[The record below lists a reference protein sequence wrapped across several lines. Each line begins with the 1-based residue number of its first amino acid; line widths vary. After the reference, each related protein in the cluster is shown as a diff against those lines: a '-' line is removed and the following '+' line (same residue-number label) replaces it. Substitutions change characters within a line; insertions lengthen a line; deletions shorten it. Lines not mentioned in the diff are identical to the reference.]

1 MKSIQEIQ
9 KEILK
14 ELKTRADKVSDIS
27 FAIIQVG
34 ENPISALYVKK
45 KEEMAERLGIKC
57 KKFILD
63 EKIDET
69 ELIVNI
75 KEINSDTDVS
85 GVIVQLPL
93 PRHIDTRRVLD
104 SIDPD
109 KDIDGLNS
117 ENLGKLFTGQKSFY
131 PATPLAVTRLIEE
144 LGINVSGKRVVV
156 VGGSNLVGKPL
167 SMLLLNE
174 GATVT
179 TCNSKTRNLKEIT
192 QKADILVVAIGRPN
206 FITSEM
212 VKEGSIVIDVGINRA
227 DGKVVGDVRKDV
239 SQKAGFLT
247 PVPGGVGPLTI
258 MFLMKNVLD
267 AGLRV

>member
-1 MKSIQEIQ
+1 MKNIQEIQ
-9 KEILK
+9 RKILK
-14 ELKTRADKVSDIS
+14 ELQERAEKVKGAG

-34 ENPISALYVKK
+34 ENPVSALYVKK
-45 KEEMAERLGIKC
+45 KEEMAGKLGIKC

-75 KEINSDTDVS
+75 KEISSDTDVS
-85 GVIVQLPL
+85 GIIVQLPL
-93 PRHIDTRRVLD
+93 PQHIDTRRVLD

-109 KDIDGLNS
+109 KDIDGLHS

-131 PATPLAVTRLIEE
+131 PATPVAVTRLIEE
-144 LGINVSGKRVVV
+144 LDINVSGKRVVV

-167 SMLLLNE
+167 SMLLLNK

-179 TCNSKTRNLKEIT
+179 TCNSKTKNLKGIT

-206 FITSEM
+206 FITPEM
-212 VKEGSIVIDVGINRA
+212 VKENSIVIDVGINRM
-227 DGKVVGDVRKDV
+227 DDKVVGDVQKGV
-239 SQKAGFLT
+239 SQKAAFLT

-258 MFLMKNVLD
+258 MFLMENILNTSS
-267 AGLRV
+267 